1 MARADLYRLGTMLAD
16 SVLPITASAWTMAF
30 GITIDLDATDDP
42 NHGQQEL
49 AFSSQRRLEPS
60 RPLLRALTNNPG

>member
-1 MARADLYRLGTMLAD
+1 
-16 SVLPITASAWTMAF
+16 MAF